1 MSRFTGV
8 YAFVGFISSI
18 VAFVIYVFWAF
29 FPKNFLQELGITY
42 YPSRYYGVAIPAYM
56 LVVLVLVVVMYV
68 GVNLFSTHDPESLA
82 TIKDEHTRVAPAV
95 FLKCSTLGGIPDVG
109 DIDPVDVSHLLYGVP
124 KKQQVPF
131 AHGLMR

>member
-1 MSRFTGV
+1 MAFTGV

-56 LVVLVLVVVMYV
+56 LVVLILVVVMYV
-68 GVNLFSTHDPESLA
+68 GVNMFSTHDPESVA
-82 TIKDEHTRVAPAV
+82 TIKDEHTRAVPAV

-109 DIDPVDVSHLLYGVP
+109 DIDPVDVSHLLFGVP
-124 KKQQVPF
+124 KKQQAPF
-131 AHGLMR
+131 VKR